1 MRGKKLARRAAPRK
15 RGVASSAL
23 TARRV
28 QCDRV
33 PNMSLRRVLLQMSF
47 LMTGALPCAVFASTY
62 KWIDEKGAVHYGDSP
77 PAAARQVRQL
87 DEAAGRVSTIPAVP
101 QAQRERE
108 SDFLLRARITR
119 LEAEIEAQ
127 RRAQVATPVP
137 VPVYD
142 PFAAQ
147 PAFSWGFTPA
157 FGPPQHWRRAQWRH
171 RPVHPPVRGGV
182 SIRVGGRR

>member
-1 MRGKKLARRAAPRK
+1 MQRLRVFLEMSVLVAGVLPLAAFAA
-15 RGVASSAL
+15 
-23 TARRV
+23 
-28 QCDRV
+28 
-33 PNMSLRRVLLQMSF
+33 
-47 LMTGALPCAVFASTY
+47 TY
-62 KWIDEKGAVHYGDSP
+62 RWIDDKGAVNYGDAP

-108 SDFLLRARITR
+108 SDFLLRARIAR

-127 RRAQVATPVP
+127 RRAQVAVPVL

-142 PFAAQ
+142 PFVVQ
-147 PAFSWGFTPA
+147 HTVLGGFTPV
-157 FGPPQHWRRAQWRH
+157 FGPPHHWRRARWQH
-171 RPVHPPVRGGV
+171 RPVHPPVRSGV